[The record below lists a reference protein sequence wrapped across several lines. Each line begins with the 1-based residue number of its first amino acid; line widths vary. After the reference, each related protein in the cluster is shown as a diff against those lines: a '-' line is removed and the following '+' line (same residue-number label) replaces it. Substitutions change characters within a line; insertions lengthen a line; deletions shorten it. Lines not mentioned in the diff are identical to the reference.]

1 MANKDL
7 LTAAGI
13 VGAAALVGLALR
25 SGGRAEAAGVE
36 APTIGSIN
44 LPAFTAPTGP
54 IAAPQAP
61 ALPSPALQLP
71 TFHIN
76 LPAITNTVQ
85 IQDRAAAVLETAGG
99 ATVADRVV
107 ATLTDAATKVTGSGE
122 NNVLDAVM
130 DRVKATETVTDAVA
144 AVREKVAAFVPAF
157 GFDGQDLGGS
167 NLDVGG
173 ILDKLPTLGLP
184 GGGFDDQDLG
194 GFNLDVAGILD
205 KLPTLGLLGGGF
217 DDQDLGG
224 FNLDV
229 GGILDKLPTLGLL
242 GGGFDD
248 QDLGGF
254 NLDVG
259 GILDRLPTR
268 LPAFLGSGDP
278 FFSPTMPLANIE
290 LPGTGL
296 FSGLITGSGGPP
308 AYGVFGNYFT
318 GLGQSP
324 ALVRAAAGV
333 VVDKAQ
339 DWAFDRLKGS
349 FGFGSFGFGS

>member
-85 IQDRAAAVLETAGG
+85 VQDRAAAVLETARG

-122 NNVLDAVM
+122 NNVTDAVM

-229 GGILDKLPTLGLL
+229 GGILD
-242 GGGFDD
+242 
-248 QDLGGF
+248 
-254 NLDVG
+254 
-259 GILDRLPTR
+259 RLPTR

-296 FSGLITGSGGPP
+296 FSGLIPWSGGPP
-308 AYGVFGNYFT
+308 AYGVFGNYST

-324 ALVRAAAGV
+324 ALVRAAAGA

-339 DWAFDRLKGS
+339 DWAFDRLKES